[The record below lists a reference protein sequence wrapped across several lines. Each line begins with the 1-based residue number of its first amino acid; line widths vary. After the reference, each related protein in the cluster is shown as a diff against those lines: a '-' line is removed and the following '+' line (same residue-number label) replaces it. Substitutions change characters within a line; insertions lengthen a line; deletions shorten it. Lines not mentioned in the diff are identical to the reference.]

1 MPLDENIKF
10 SGADADTDA
19 VCKQKSE
26 LLYDINGH
34 DIQLPVKVAKASNAF
49 ATFLVNARA
58 AQAWIA
64 DSSLRVIEIFPN
76 VAIMQM
82 IGVDYQEND
91 LGDYNEAGIS
101 FYVYEPGNKKRLP
114 ILGALNAFRRGEAT
128 SYIHELPVDQAF
140 TMHAGR
146 YIWGYPKWIA
156 HIDIKQSETAFETTL
171 EADGEL
177 VFSFRCKAG
186 GKSTME
192 NQKQP
197 SFGVRNGKIYKTVGI
212 ANGSGVTFSLG
223 GEAPRLGNHPIA
235 DRLREL
241 GLPKKPVF
249 SGSVATMNMAFDPPV
264 VF

>member
-1 MPLDENIKF
+1 MPLDATLKLQ
-10 SGADADTDA
+10 GADADTDA
-19 VCKQKSE
+19 VCEQKSE
-26 LLYDINGH
+26 QLYAINGH
-34 DIQLPVKVAKASNAF
+34 DIELPVKVARASNAF

-58 AQAWIA
+58 AQDWIK
-64 DSSLRVIEIFPN
+64 DTGLQVIEILPN

-101 FYVYEPGNKKRLP
+101 FYVYEPGAGRRLP
-114 ILGALNAFRRGEAT
+114 FFSAIKAFMKGEAN
-128 SYIHELPVDQAF
+128 SLIHELPVDQPF

-156 HIDIKQSETAFETTL
+156 DIDIKQSADAFETTL
-171 EADGEL
+171 SVDGDL

-186 GKSTME
+186 GSSTML

-197 SFGVRNGKIYKTVGI
+197 SFGVRHGKIYKTVGI

-223 GEAPRLGNHPIA
+223 GEAPRLGSHPIA
-235 DRLREL
+235 ERLREL

-249 SGSVATMNMAFDPPV
+249 SGSVARMDMTFDPPEIY
-264 VF
+264 